1 MSFLVLD
8 VRNDFLLYL
17 VHFHDYVGRGG
28 SLHLVKSAVLAYSS
42 VLLLWAFVVM
52 TF

>member
-1 MSFLVLD
+1 MLEMTFDCILDIFMIMLVD
-8 VRNDFLLYL
+8 
-17 VHFHDYVGRGG
+17 
-28 SLHLVKSAVLAYSS
+28 LVKSAVLAYSS